1 MSAHADAP
9 PRLPAPLE
17 TRGADWIYRSPQP
30 GGTSGTAAGGNLHDA
45 GGIERIEAFFHGAG
59 YAMHRHDTYAIGRTL
74 AGVQSF
80 RYRGSMRHSV
90 PGGTMVLHPDEP
102 HDGQAGTGE
111 GFRYRMVYVDPALF
125 QQALGGKP
133 LPFVKGGLSNDPRLF
148 AATENLLRSIDR
160 AMDPLE
166 QDDGLY
172 ELAAALDAAAG
183 AGPTRRPV
191 DYAAARRAREYLL
204 ASLEHAVTLDELAAA
219 AGRDRWSLSHDFRAL
234 FGTSPH
240 RYLTM
245 RRLDLVR
252 QLAFAGMPLADS
264 SAASGFSDQSHMTRH
279 FKRAWGVAPA
289 QWLKMLGTSSPG
301 AR

>member
-1 MSAHADAP
+1 MSGQTDAP
-9 PRLPAPLE
+9 RSLIASVE
-17 TRGADWIYRSPQP
+17 RRGADWIYRSPQ
-30 GGTSGTAAGGNLHDA
+30 SDAAGGACETSGA

-80 RYRGSMRHSV
+80 RYRGSVRSSL
-90 PGGTMVLHPDEP
+90 PGGTIVLHPDEP

-111 GFRYRMVYVDPALF
+111 GFRYRMIYIDPALF

-133 LPFVKGGLSNDPRLF
+133 LPYVKNGLSDDPRLF
-148 AATENLLRSIDR
+148 AASESLLRTMDR

-166 QDDGLY
+166 RDDGLY
-172 ELAAALDAAAG
+172 DLAIALDAVAG
-183 AGPTRRPV
+183 TAPTRRPV

-204 ASLEHAVTLDELAAA
+204 ASLDRAVTLDELAVA
-219 AGRDRWSLSHDFRAL
+219 AGRDRWSLSRDFRAL

-252 QLAFAGMPLADS
+252 QLAVAGMPLADA

-289 QWLKMLGTSSPG
+289 QWLKMLGTSSQSG
-301 AR
+301 R